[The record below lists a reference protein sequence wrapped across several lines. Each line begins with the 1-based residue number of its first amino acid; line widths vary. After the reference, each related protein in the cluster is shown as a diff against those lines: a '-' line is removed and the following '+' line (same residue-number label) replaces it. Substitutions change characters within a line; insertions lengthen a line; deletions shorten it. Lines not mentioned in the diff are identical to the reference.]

1 MPQSYLIFKQI
12 TRALETTD
20 LLSQL
25 DLSSLIQLLWTEFQT
40 IACKI
45 IIGNQSLSPALALK
59 KPKAQQPIRFIIQSP
74 L

>member
-45 IIGNQSLSPALALK
+45 IIGFATVTVFKCAISGYYVPYPNTQ
-59 KPKAQQPIRFIIQSP
+59 
-74 L
+74 